1 MRSAALALAVL
12 NATGIA
18 PAPPVASLPSVSHP
32 RSTEDRVRGDLAAGT
47 IAGTGDPAY
56 DKEIETWRKA
66 REDRLRSDDGWLTV
80 AGLFWLAEG
89 DNRFG
94 SDPAATVVLPAHSAP
109 AQAGVFRVHG
119 KKVTAMPAPGVKI
132 TIGGQ
137 PVTDRELRSDVPG
150 PPDVLSLGALRFF
163 VIERGG
169 RMAIRLRDL
178 QSPARRNFAGVRWF
192 PIRKDYRVV
201 GRFIPHPSP
210 RQLSIPN
217 VLGLVES
224 MESPGVVEFRLQG
237 QKLQLEPVYESPERN
252 ELFFIF
258 RDRTS
263 GHETYGAGRFF
274 YAENPRQGEVVLDFN
289 KAYTPPCGFT
299 RFATCPLPPRSNHL
313 PVRVEAGELNDSNH

>member
-1 MRSAALALAVL
+1 V
-12 NATGIA
+12 NG
-18 PAPPVASLPSVSHP
+18 V
-32 RSTEDRVRGDLAAGT
+32 RVDLAAGT
-47 IAGTGDPAY
+47 TPGTGDPAY
-56 DKEIETWRKA
+56 DKEIETWRKS

-94 SDPAATVVLPAHSAP
+94 SDPAAVVVLPAHSAP

-119 KKVTAMPAPGVKI
+119 KQVTVMPAPGVKV
-132 TIGGQ
+132 TMGSQ
-137 PVTDRELRSDVPG
+137 AVTDRELHADVPG

-178 QSPARRNFAGVRWF
+178 QSPARRKFAGVRWF
-192 PIRKDYRVV
+192 PIRKEYRVV
-201 GRFIPHPSP
+201 GRFIPHASP
-210 RQLSIPN
+210 KQLSIPN

-224 MESPGVVEFRLQG
+224 MDSPGVVEFRLQG

-274 YAENPRQGEVVLDFN
+274 YADNPRNGEVVLDFN

-313 PVRVEAGELNDSNH
+313 PVRVEAGELNDSNHQ